1 MDGVKKFRIFN
12 AFLFICGWL
21 VSFCA
26 LAAQSDNSKFTHPI
40 IVRPSAPMATVR
52 LPANPSTG
60 YQWMVTHYEPAL
72 MMAPS
77 HHYVPQHSGLTGA
90 PGYDFW
96 QFKFKK
102 TAFGVSPKTS
112 TVIMEYR
119 RPWEQ
124 TRGRKQIIRFTIK
137 PK

>member
-12 AFLFICGWL
+12 AFLLVCGWL

-40 IVRPSAPMATVR
+40 IVRPSAPIATVR

-60 YQWMVTHYEPAL
+60 YQWMVIHYEPAL

-77 HHYVPQHSGLTGA
+77 HHYVPQHSGLAGGA
-90 PGYDFW
+90 W
-96 QFKFKK
+96 L
-102 TAFGVSPKTS
+102 
-112 TVIMEYR
+112 
-119 RPWEQ
+119 
-124 TRGRKQIIRFTIK
+124 
-137 PK
+137 